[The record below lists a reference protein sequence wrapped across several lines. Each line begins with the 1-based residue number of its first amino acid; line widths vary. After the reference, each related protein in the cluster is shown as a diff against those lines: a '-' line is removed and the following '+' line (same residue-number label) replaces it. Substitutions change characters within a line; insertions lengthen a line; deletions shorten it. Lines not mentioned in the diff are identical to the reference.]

1 MKLKNI
7 LMILLASS
15 FSQLAFACDDKD
27 VVGKWIGTSSQDQ
40 DSGYLFNKNYQ
51 FIILHK
57 GKPLGSGENG
67 YKANWVVDCTHTPAH
82 LTMTMTDKHGGSTAL
97 KAIFMKLT
105 DDHLVI
111 RHGYEGVRPSSFN
124 NQAKDQTEFTRV
136 KQTR

>member
-15 FSQLAFACDDKD
+15 CSQLAYACSDKD
-27 VVGKWIGTSSQDQ
+27 VVGKWIGNLSPGQN
-40 DSGYLFNKNYQ
+40 SGYQFSGNYQ
-51 FIILHK
+51 FTILHN
-57 GKPLGSGENG
+57 GKPMGTGEEG

-82 LTMTMTDKHGGSTAL
+82 LTMTMTDKHGRSTAL

-111 RHGYEGVRPSSFN
+111 RHGYEGIRPTSFN
-124 NQAKDQTEFTRV
+124 NQAKDQAEFRRA
-136 KQTR
+136 K